1 MCVKKITHIL
11 LKSVAIYR
19 HTNQTEVLKLNSNS
33 KNRMIFRASF
43 NVSLNI
49 KKTALSYSFT
59 EVFENSVKLNQ
70 SNLLSVFESNTLHRS
85 GSPSVYIS

>member
-49 KKTALSYSFT
+49 KKQLYHI
-59 EVFENSVKLNQ
+59 
-70 SNLLSVFESNTLHRS
+70 LLLKCLKTL
-85 GSPSVYIS
+85 